1 MIFAVRINET
11 GALSAYAFRKGGS
24 PGQIPD
30 NMGTLVPEGEATAT
44 EASFTYDGETGN
56 KFALVT
62 AKFALSDGKAITLQ
76 ANGIT
81 MAYEDGSREKIA
93 DKTDQLSWLQ
103 GTDSA

>member
-24 PGQIPD
+24 PGQILD

-44 EASFTYDGETGN
+44 EASFTYDGET
-56 KFALVT
+56 
-62 AKFALSDGKAITLQ
+62 AKFALSDGKAITLE